1 MTDRLAGRTALI
13 TGAGSGIGRAA
24 AILFAAEGAHVV
36 VCDRDAQAG
45 ESVADQISS
54 TQGSALAVATD
65 VTSLEQVERAV
76 KAAVEA
82 FGSLDVLY
90 ANAGIEGGGQAHSVT
105 SADWQ
110 RVIDIN
116 LTGVWHSIRAALG
129 PMIEAGSGS
138 IITQASTAGLVG
150 VPGLA
155 PYSAAK
161 GGVISLTR
169 QVAVEYG
176 RSGIR
181 ANTLCPG
188 TVWTPLVSR
197 TYEAR
202 GGDAVFGSEQ
212 KMAEGAARAYPLRR
226 LGTPEE
232 VAAAALFLA
241 SDEAAWITGTVFAT
255 DGGYTAQ

>member
-1 MTDRLAGRTALI
+1 MTGRLADRTALI

-24 AILFAAEGAHVV
+24 AVLFAAEGANVV
-36 VCDRDAQAG
+36 VCDRDAAAG
-45 ESVADQISS
+45 ESVAAELG
-54 TQGSALAVATD
+54 TPALAVQTD
-65 VTSLEQVERAV
+65 VTSLEDVERAV
-76 KAAVEA
+76 ARAVET
-82 FGSLDVLY
+82 FGGLNVLY
-90 ANAGIEGGGQAHSVT
+90 ANAGIEGGGQAHSVAP
-105 SADWQ
+105 ADWQ
-110 RVIDIN
+110 RVIDVN

-129 PMIEAGSGS
+129 PMLEAGAGS

-226 LGTPEE
+226 LGTPDE

-241 SDEAAWITGTVFAT
+241 SDEAAWITGAVFAT

>member
-1 MTDRLAGRTALI
+1 M
-13 TGAGSGIGRAA
+13 
-24 AILFAAEGAHVV
+24 
-36 VCDRDAQAG
+36 
-45 ESVADQISS
+45 
-54 TQGSALAVATD
+54 
-65 VTSLEQVERAV
+65 
-76 KAAVEA
+76 
-82 FGSLDVLY
+82 
-90 ANAGIEGGGQAHSVT
+90 
-105 SADWQ
+105 
-110 RVIDIN
+110 IDIN
-116 LTGVWHSIRAALG
+116 LTGVWYSIRAALG
-129 PMIEAGSGS
+129 HMLAAGSGS
-138 IITQASTAGLVG
+138 IITQSSTAGMVG

-181 ANTLCPG
+181 ANVLCPG

-202 GGDAVFGSEQ
+202 GGDAKFGSEA
-212 KMAEGAARAYPLRR
+212 KMAEGAARVYPLRR
-226 LGTPEE
+226 LGTPDE

-241 SDEAAWITGTVFAT
+241 SDEASWITGAVFAT